1 MNFARDILPLL
12 IAGGGMAA
20 VAKSGLLGG
29 NNPLTPKELE
39 ANNQIWD
46 RLGRGASA
54 SPNAMGP
61 EMAQPKP
68 ANPLAGSAP
77 MSPAFNNPD
86 IARAMPANLAGG
98 PMMAQFP
105 NLVQPQNQAP
115 IMSAGLLGRPDEKS
129 QEDFLKAQLY
139 GNQPQKPVMTAG
151 GSATQQSNPFLYAS
165 LYNNNRQVQ

>member
-20 VAKSGLLGG
+20 VAKSGLLNGS
-29 NNPLTPKELE
+29 NPLSEKELS

-77 MSPAFNNPD
+77 MQPAFNNPD
-86 IARAMPANLAGG
+86 MARAMPSNLAGG
-98 PMMAQFP
+98 QQPQLLAAGAGPQPMMAQDWAYP
-105 NLVQPQNQAP
+105 NSMQELLKKQQPTQWANPAN
-115 IMSAGLLGRPDEKS
+115 INYGLLGNSRV
-129 QEDFLKAQLY
+129 
-139 GNQPQKPVMTAG
+139 G
-151 GSATQQSNPFLYAS
+151 
-165 LYNNNRQVQ
+165 

>member
-20 VAKSGLLGG
+20 VAKSGLLNGS
-29 NNPLTPKELE
+29 NPLSEKELS

-68 ANPLAGSAP
+68 VNPLAGSAP
-77 MSPAFNNPD
+77 IQPAFNNPD
-86 IARAMPANLAGG
+86 MARAMPSNLAGG
-98 PMMAQFP
+98 QQPQLLAAGAGPQPMMAQDWAYP
-105 NLVQPQNQAP
+105 NSMQELLKKQQPTQWANPAN
-115 IMSAGLLGRPDEKS
+115 INYGLLGNSRV
-129 QEDFLKAQLY
+129 
-139 GNQPQKPVMTAG
+139 G
-151 GSATQQSNPFLYAS
+151 
-165 LYNNNRQVQ
+165 

>member
-20 VAKSGLLGG
+20 VAKSGLLNGS
-29 NNPLTPKELE
+29 NPLSEKELS

-68 ANPLAGSAP
+68 TNPLAGSAP
-77 MSPAFNNPD
+77 IQPAFNNPD
-86 IARAMPANLAGG
+86 MARAMPSNLAGG
-98 PMMAQFP
+98 QQPPLLAAGAGPQPMMAQDWAYP
-105 NLVQPQNQAP
+105 NSMQELLKKQQPTQWANPAN
-115 IMSAGLLGRPDEKS
+115 INYGLLGNSRV
-129 QEDFLKAQLY
+129 
-139 GNQPQKPVMTAG
+139 G
-151 GSATQQSNPFLYAS
+151 
-165 LYNNNRQVQ
+165 

>member
-20 VAKSGLLGG
+20 VAKSGLLNS
-29 NNPLTPKELE
+29 NNPLSEKELST
-39 ANNQIWD
+39 NNQIWD

-77 MSPAFNNPD
+77 MHPAFNNPD
-86 IARAMPANLAGG
+86 MARAMPSNLAGG
-98 PMMAQFP
+98 PMMAQMP
-105 NLVQPQNQAP
+105 MLMPMQQPEAT
-115 IMSAGLLGRPDEKS
+115 AGLLGAPDEKS
-129 QEDFLKAQLY
+129 QAEFLKSQLY
-139 GNQPQKPVMTAG
+139 GMPQPAKPIAVAG
-151 GSATQQSNPFLYAS
+151 GSSTPQSNPFLYAS